1 MIKIL
6 QIVHSDG
13 FMNIMMENVLFT
25 DAMGRK
31 SKFESFFVQN
41 RLVRYV
47 QIPQHVNIQQ
57 SLEEAVQPLGRGRL
71 LNTVHI

>member
-1 MIKIL
+1 MNQIFMIKIL

-71 LNTVHI
+71 

>member
-1 MIKIL
+1 
-6 QIVHSDG
+6 
-13 FMNIMMENVLFT
+13 MNIMMENVLFT

>member
-1 MIKIL
+1 MNQIFMIKIL

-57 SLEEAVQPLGRGRL
+57 SLEEAVQPLGRGRS
-71 LNTVHI
+71 